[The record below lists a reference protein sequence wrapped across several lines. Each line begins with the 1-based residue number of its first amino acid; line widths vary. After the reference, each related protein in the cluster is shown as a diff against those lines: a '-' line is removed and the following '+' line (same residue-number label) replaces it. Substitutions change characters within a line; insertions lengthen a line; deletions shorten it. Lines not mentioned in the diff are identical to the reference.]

1 MNLISK
7 INFKPRSEFDNK
19 TVTISVKTY

>member
-1 MNLISK
+1 MSLISK

-19 TVTISVKTY
+19 TVTIFNKTY